1 MFGAAMGGPST
12 DAAQIKELENK
23 PKLSKDE

>member
-1 MFGAAMGGPST
+1 MFGAADSGPST
-12 DAAQIKELENK
+12 DAAKIKELENK